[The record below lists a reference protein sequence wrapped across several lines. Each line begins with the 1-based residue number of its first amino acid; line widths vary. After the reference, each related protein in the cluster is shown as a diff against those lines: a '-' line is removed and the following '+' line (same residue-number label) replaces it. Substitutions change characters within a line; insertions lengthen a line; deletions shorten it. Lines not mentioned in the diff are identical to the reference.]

1 MEVDSVDIKS
11 QLREPAIFLLHLK
24 MTTNSL
30 SVSDDLIAIQR
41 LLLAQRVLQ
50 AKGLVEYPWHHSKSP
65 PPQVPDSRFLL
76 LKGEPE
82 HHLCPN
88 NRLLLLGKVSQRE
101 DHQMSLAPKYPPSPA
116 FKTDY
121 RYSGDVE
128 SVSTATMTIMSHEP
142 PPPLHLPTFK
152 PAAGCISASDFM
164 IRVFVARL
172 RSGIT
177 VIKHGRSKF
186 KKSSR
191 PCVLKLDCD
200 GESLLWMAARPDK
213 EASETNQTPQ
223 NSAPCPRRVSSKRLK
238 LSQCQEVRLALSI
251 DPERPTLN
259 GSAIL
264 REKCDAADA
273 NKSFALVFEHR
284 TLDITSMT
292 QDQAKMLTE
301 GFSALCYRLHLQKN
315 TQQAQTRCYPY
326 ESKSKSCLLC

>member
-1 MEVDSVDIKS
+1 M
-11 QLREPAIFLLHLK
+11 R
-24 MTTNSL
+24 TNNSL

-50 AKGLVEYPWHHSKSP
+50 AKGLVACPRHHSKSQP
-65 PPQVPDSRFLL
+65 PAVSDRRFLQL
-76 LKGEPE
+76 NSELE
-82 HHLCPN
+82 HHHCHNPS
-88 NRLLLLGKVSQRE
+88 LLLPRPVSQRE
-101 DHQMSLAPKYPPSPA
+101 DHQISLAFKDPPTST
-116 FKTDY
+116 FKTSH
-121 RYSGDVE
+121 RSGSDVD
-128 SVSTATMTIMSHEP
+128 SVSTATMTIMPREP

-152 PAAGCISASDFM
+152 PAAGCINANDFM

-177 VIKHGRSKF
+177 VIKHGRCKF

-191 PCVLKLDCD
+191 PCVLKLDSD
-200 GESLLWMAARPDK
+200 GESLSWMPARTEKDN
-213 EASETNQTPQ
+213 SETEQTLQ
-223 NSAPCPRRVSSKRLK
+223 KSGPCRRRPSSKRLK
-238 LSQCQEVRLALSI
+238 LSQCHEVRLALSM
-251 DPERPTLN
+251 DPENPTLN

-301 GFSALCYRLHLQKN
+301 GLSALCYRLHLQKN

-326 ESKSKSCLLC
+326 ETKSRSCLQC